1 MDSIL
6 HHVAHRRQ
14 IRNAVRCA
22 VGFLAL
28 APILLLSSPPATNA
42 PAVPSS
48 NAVLLLDRHGGILP
62 GATNDPAAT
71 PGGPSNGAQRPQ
83 IPAPPRGAPQAEA
96 VRQRIADSKSG
107 REWFPSTPP
116 VLPAYLA
123 NLDEYGNTALQPGA
137 LFNLAPVSS
146 AVQSVKMA
154 LSEVGLRYNFYQSVT
169 IASMSGPTS
178 GANALQYYTATYLG
192 KWGVSENPSWGTA
205 AWLST
210 EFNAQRGLSSNSRS
224 QSLQGNLGSVVNPNA
239 TVFGPQG
246 LWISELAWQQSLMNG
261 DLVVLAGQLDQ
272 SNYIDSNLYAN
283 NSQGQFLNSAFV
295 NSEVLPITYNNLGM
309 NLQYQPGTNGYV
321 MLGIGANAQTAGQSP
336 FTELGFNGV
345 SYLLELGW
353 TPGDVLGLGAGVYRL
368 QPFVATVGGVTQ
380 AGVGIN
386 LQQRLGKQSPF
397 GWFGRFGVG
406 GTAVTVNGA
415 SAEVATGFLLQAPL
429 QWAGLCPGRVNDSL
443 GMGFVWS
450 RPSNAGNNVSNNNEY
465 GIEGVY
471 VLQLTPLVTLEP
483 DLQVLWNPATAP
495 NAQRNIVFQLEFN
508 LTL

>member
-1 MDSIL
+1 M
-6 HHVAHRRQ
+6 
-14 IRNAVRCA
+14 
-22 VGFLAL
+22 
-28 APILLLSSPPATNA
+28 
-42 PAVPSS
+42 
-48 NAVLLLDRHGGILP
+48 DRHGAVLP
-62 GATNDPAAT
+62 NATNDPVASLTGA
-71 PGGPSNGAQRPQ
+71 PGNPQRPQ
-83 IPAPPRGAPQAEA
+83 IPSPPRGAPQADE
-96 VRQRIADSKSG
+96 VRQRISDSKSG

-123 NLDEYGNTALQPGA
+123 NIDEFGNTALQPGA

-146 AVQSVKMA
+146 ALQSAKME
-154 LSEVGLRYNFYQSVT
+154 LSEAGLRYNFYQSVT
-169 IASMSGPTS
+169 IASVSGPTY
-178 GANALQYYTATYLG
+178 GGNALQYYTATYLG
-192 KWGVSENPSWGTA
+192 KWAVSENPSWGTA
-205 AWLST
+205 SWLST
-210 EFNAQRGLSSNSRS
+210 EFNAQRGLSSQSRS
-224 QSLQGNLGSVVNPNA
+224 QSLQGSLGSVVNPNA
-239 TVFGPQG
+239 TVFGPNG
-246 LWISELAWQQSLMNG
+246 LWVSELAWQQSLMGG

-321 MLGIGANAQTAGQSP
+321 LLGIGANSQSAGQSP
-336 FTELGFNGV
+336 FTQLGFRGV
-345 SYLLELGW
+345 SYLLEFGW

-380 AGVGIN
+380 AGVGVN

-415 SAEVATGFLLQAPL
+415 SAEVASGVLLQAPL
-429 QWAGLCPGRVNDSL
+429 QGAGLCPGRSNDSL

-465 GIEGVY
+465 GLEGVY
-471 VLQLTPLVTLEP
+471 VLQLTPLITLEP

-495 NAQRNIVFQLEFN
+495 GAQRNIVFQLELN